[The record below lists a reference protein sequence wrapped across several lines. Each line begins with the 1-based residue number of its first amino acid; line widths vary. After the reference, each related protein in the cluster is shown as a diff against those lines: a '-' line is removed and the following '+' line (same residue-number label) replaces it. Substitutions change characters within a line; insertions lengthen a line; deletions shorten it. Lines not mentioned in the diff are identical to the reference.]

1 MFGKGGVLHSYSR
14 KGVIRVKK
22 LYDGIHKVCCQI
34 SGWSVFVM
42 MLVCLVD
49 VIGRLFKHPL
59 MGATDLVQILMVLA
73 IFPVLGFIQ
82 AQDGNS
88 KVELLSSH
96 FSPRI
101 KSVCNIF
108 NSIIGLGISAILG
121 YRLMLRAI
129 TTFQKH
135 NFATMT
141 LQIDL
146 APFLII
152 AAIGV
157 FLLCIQFA
165 IDLVSNLKKVFEVKE
180 GKAV

>member
-1 MFGKGGVLHSYSR
+1 M
-14 KGVIRVKK
+14 KK
-22 LYDGIHKVCCQI
+22 LINGIYKVCCQL

-49 VIGRLFKHPL
+49 VIGRFFKHPL

-82 AQDGNS
+82 SQDGNS
-88 KVELLSSH
+88 KVEILISH

-101 KSVCNIF
+101 KAACNIF
-108 NSIIGLGISAILG
+108 NSVIGFAISAILG

-146 APFLII
+146 APFLTI
-152 AAIGV
+152 AAVGV
-157 FLLCIQFA
+157 FLLCIQFL
-165 IDLVSNLKKVFEVKE
+165 IDLINNCKRVFALKE
-180 GKAV
+180 GKAE